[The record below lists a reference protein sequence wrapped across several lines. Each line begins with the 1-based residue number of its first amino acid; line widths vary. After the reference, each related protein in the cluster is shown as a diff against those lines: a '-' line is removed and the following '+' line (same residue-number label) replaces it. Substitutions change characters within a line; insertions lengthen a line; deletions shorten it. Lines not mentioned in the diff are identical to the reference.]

1 MADVADT
8 EGTPA
13 SPGVFSRPAS
23 GLIRVAGSWD
33 VFIFNVGLVSVGI
46 AIALNQY
53 YGPSL
58 YPGVAVWLSTLLATL
73 GMLFVAATFYGWS
86 MTFPRSGGVYVSLSR
101 AVSPGI
107 AFVWSLMET
116 IILTYYAALAS
127 SLIVTVGLSSFFA
140 TIGFIAENETFAT
153 WAANVASP
161 AGIFWIGTGVLVLAG
176 ALLTSGTRRYF
187 TVQKVIFVVAVLG
200 TAVLAG
206 VMLFGSQA
214 TFEENLA
221 RLTGLEYQAVIE
233 TALANGWEQSGFSW
247 ATTVAFLVWPLLP
260 LLGGV
265 QSIGIGGEVKQV
277 RRSQMYGMLGAIVA
291 TGLVIALFDVLANNA
306 FGYDFQG
313 AVAFNSLSGLT
324 DASTE
329 ATVGAAPW
337 FTVLA
342 GILTDNILL
351 AVIIMATFV
360 AWIWFWVPAELAYT
374 TRTMIAWSFD
384 RVAPSGLGY
393 VSQRVHTPVVAIWL
407 STAVAVVFMWLI
419 AYQAINLLTLIEA
432 LVVVWGTAMLAA
444 VLVPPHPAPAVR
456 DVAGFG
462 DADRLDPNHVDH
474 RAHRRRLHGLGALPA
489 VDRPHRRRS
498 AVDRRG
504 TEARVLADRGNG
516 GPGCYLVPRGAA
528 VPAESGDR
536 HRARLPPDPDRVTA
550 PARPLGWDLLLA
562 ETRALLVDA
571 AAKGMT
577 AAGVRIGRRADALP
591 AIGRQP

>member
-116 IILTYYAALAS
+116 VILTYYAALAS

-140 TIGFIAENETFAT
+140 TIGFIAENQTFTT

-187 TVQKVIFVVAVLG
+187 SVQKVMFVVAVLG
-200 TAVLAG
+200 TVVLAG
-206 VMLFGSQA
+206 VMLFGSQT
-214 TFEENLA
+214 TFQENLA

-233 TALANGWEQSGFSW
+233 TALATGWVQSGFSG
-247 ATTVAFLVWPLLP
+247 ASTIAFLVWPLLP

-277 RRSQMYGMLGAIVA
+277 RRSQLYGMLGAIVA

-313 AVAFNSLSGLT
+313 AIAYNSISGT
-324 DASTE
+324 VEASTE
-329 ATVGAAPW
+329 ASVGAAPW

-384 RVAPSGLGY
+384 RVAPNGLGY
-393 VSQRVHTPVVAIWL
+393 VSQRFHTPVVGIWL
-407 STAVAVVFMWLI
+407 STAVAIVFMWLI

-444 VLVPPHPAPAVR
+444 VWFPRTRRQLFEMSPASEMRIGSIPTMSVTGLIAAAFMAWVLYLLWT
-456 DVAGFG
+456 DPIAAGPLWTAEGPRPEFWLIVG
-462 DADRLDPNHVDH
+462 TVV
-474 RAHRRRLHGLGALPA
+474 LGALWYLG
-489 VDRPHRRRS
+489 VRQYRRS
-498 AVDRRG
+498 QGIDIG
-504 TEARVLADRGNG
+504 LAF
-516 GPGCYLVPRGAA
+516 
-528 VPAESGDR
+528 
-536 HRARLPPDPDRVTA
+536 
-550 PARPLGWDLLLA
+550 
-562 ETRALLVDA
+562 
-571 AAKGMT
+571 
-577 AAGVRIGRRADALP
+577 
-591 AIGRQP
+591 RQIPIE